1 MYADRNKG
9 LNPAALG
16 SALLVNGAIIAVLAT
31 LGVVTVI
38 PPGDDT
44 IETYRV
50 PIETPPPPLP
60 VEKQAPVKPMVDTP
74 PRPSTIDIV
83 RPVIDAPPTGP
94 VITGPTEPTPVPSGP
109 TTGTSGGTGTGAG
122 TGTIVD
128 PPAPVLIGA
137 TVDPRYA
144 GTFQPDYP
152 GRELGLGEEGIV
164 TVRVLIGVDGRVKAV
179 ERVSADS
186 DGFFQATRRHAL
198 ARWRF
203 RPATRDGVPQEVW
216 KQMTVRF
223 RIN

>member
-1 MYADRNKG
+1 

-16 SALLVNGAIIAVLAT
+16 SALLVNGGIIAVLAT
-31 LGVVTVI
+31 LGAVTVI
-38 PPGDDT
+38 PRGGDT

-50 PIETPPPPLP
+50 PIETPPPPQP
-60 VEKQAPVKPMVDTP
+60 VEKLEPVKPTVETP

-83 RPVIDAPPTGP
+83 RPVIEAPPTGP
-94 VITGPTEPTPVPSGP
+94 VVTGPTEPVLPPSGP
-109 TTGTSGGTGTGAG
+109 TTGTLGGTGTGS
-122 TGTIVD
+122 GTIVD
-128 PPAPVLIGA
+128 PPMPVIVDA
-137 TVDPRYA
+137 TVDPRHSSA
-144 GTFQPDYP
+144 FQPDYP

-179 ERVSADS
+179 ERVSADT

-216 KQMTVRF
+216 KKMTVRF